1 MINDYLFY
9 EYVKKSLITYKEKFL
24 YFDEPVHLSK
34 KINKI
39 NAKKILN
46 ISQKSFVILV
56 YGALRESKCIL
67 ELVEIVK
74 KIEKRKNI
82 KIILAGKQNPI
93 MKKLLNKRIIKKMIF
108 KKEIIVYN
116 HFISSDLESE
126 LFSAAD
132 SAWVVY
138 KNTPMGS
145 SGVFYLS
152 NLANIPLIT
161 NSEGLIGWYNKRY
174 TLGPIID
181 LNMYW
186 QPSIQ
191 LEKLSLKNKYY
202 KNFTQNQR
210 KFRLKI
216 LDKNKFEKVLSKKL
230 G

>member
-1 MINDYLFY
+1 
-9 EYVKKSLITYKEKFL
+9 
-24 YFDEPVHLSK
+24 
-34 KINKI
+34 
-39 NAKKILN
+39 
-46 ISQKSFVILV
+46 
-56 YGALRESKCIL
+56 
-67 ELVEIVK
+67 
-74 KIEKRKNI
+74 
-82 KIILAGKQNPI
+82 